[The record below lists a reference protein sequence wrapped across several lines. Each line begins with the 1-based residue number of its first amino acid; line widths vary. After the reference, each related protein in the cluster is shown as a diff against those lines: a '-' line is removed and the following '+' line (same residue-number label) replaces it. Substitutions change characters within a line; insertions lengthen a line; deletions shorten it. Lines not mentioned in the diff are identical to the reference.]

1 MPTQLANVP
10 ETLLKDVREMVV
22 WAEITVTESGVLC
35 GVNELEKKA
44 RELGMEVNL
53 HAVEGEKIF
62 PGQKIATL
70 TGDPVQII
78 KGEDCLLSL
87 ISKASGI
94 ATMGNIAVAMAGR
107 VKIVSGAWKKI
118 PLKTKEMV
126 RSALIIGGVG
136 IRLLEEPFLYLDK
149 NYLRIFGSLEAL
161 LRAAQTL
168 ADRRY
173 PVAVQIRGETG
184 SIGDEAVEA
193 VLHGA
198 GVIMVDTGKIADLR
212 ACSEALFRKGL
223 RGGIKLAFA
232 GGVRIA
238 DLPGLQQEDV
248 DIVDIGRE
256 LLDAPLLDF
265 RYDVIKERQ
274 PWN

>member
-1 MPTQLANVP
+1 
-10 ETLLKDVREMVV
+10 LLKDVREMVV